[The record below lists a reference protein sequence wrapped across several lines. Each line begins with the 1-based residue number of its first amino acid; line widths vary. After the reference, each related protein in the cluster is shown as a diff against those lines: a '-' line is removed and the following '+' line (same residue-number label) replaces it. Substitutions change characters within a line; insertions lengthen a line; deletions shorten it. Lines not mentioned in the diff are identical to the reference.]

1 MTRELAGELL
11 QVKSCH
17 RLFNPGCATGRPKML
32 FSPSLPIMTQALP
45 TSTFDFPSHPGLVL
59 RRGEDRFHSQHGWL
73 ESWHSFS
80 FAGHDNPTWRG
91 FGPLLVINDDTVQAG
106 TGFGWHPHR
115 DMEIISV
122 ILEGELTHRDSMGH
136 SQTLKAGEVQTLSAG
151 SGIVHSEFNH
161 GSRPCRFLQIWI
173 QPDTNGIHP
182 TYHQR
187 PCGIGDG
194 WSLLID
200 PARAEGA
207 LSIHRPVRL
216 WRARPSQG
224 RSLPVPIAPGSRGWL
239 QMVDGAV
246 DVEFQ
251 VEPAGAMAR
260 LVQGDGLGFRA
271 GLVRSIT
278 AVDSSADLLL
288 FELS

>member
-1 MTRELAGELL
+1 
-11 QVKSCH
+11 
-17 RLFNPGCATGRPKML
+17 
-32 FSPSLPIMTQALP
+32 MTQALSL
-45 TSTFDFPSHPGLVL
+45 STCNFSGHPGLVL

-80 FAGHDNPTWRG
+80 FAGHNDPKWRG
-91 FGPLLVINDDTVQAG
+91 FGSLLVINDDTVQAG
-106 TGFGWHPHR
+106 SGFGWHAHR

-122 ILEGELTHRDSMGH
+122 ILDGELTHRDSMGH
-136 SQTLKAGEVQTLSAG
+136 TQTLTATEVQTLSAG
-151 SGIVHSEFNH
+151 SGIIHSEFNH

-173 QPDTNGIHP
+173 QPDSTGIHP
-182 TYHQR
+182 MYHQR
-187 PCGIGDG
+187 RYAFDDA
-194 WSLLID
+194 WTLLID

-207 LSIHRPVRL
+207 LSIHRSVRL
-216 WRARPSQG
+216 WRARPSQA

-260 LVQGDGLGFRA
+260 LVQGDGLGFPA

-278 AVDSSADLLL
+278 SADSTADLLL
-288 FELS
+288 FELH